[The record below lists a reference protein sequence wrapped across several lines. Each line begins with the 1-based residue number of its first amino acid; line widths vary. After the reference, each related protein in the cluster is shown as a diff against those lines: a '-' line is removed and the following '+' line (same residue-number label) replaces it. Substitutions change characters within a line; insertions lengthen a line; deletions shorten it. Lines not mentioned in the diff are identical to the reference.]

1 MDNSD
6 YIGELRR
13 RLSPVVFSSAL
24 RSESGVEL
32 RVAVLTE
39 DDEINLLIEA
49 EERGVALTIQVV
61 GFSLADQ
68 RDLMKQIRAL
78 KGREPELGIDLVTV
92 HFDGRVWRAPGTAS
106 LARHFRPSP
115 SPNAGGRCLRCRP
128 TAAGRPVLPILTTG
142 PCSSGT
148 LRPKTTSKS

>member
-32 RVAVLTE
+32 RVAALTE

-68 RDLMKQIRAL
+68 RDLMQEIRDL
-78 KGREPELGIDLVTV
+78 KRREPDLGIDDVTV
-92 HFDGRVWRAPGTAS
+92 HFDGRVWFASRGPRPRLVERLRELAAPDRWHLHDLTA
-106 LARHFRPSP
+106 
-115 SPNAGGRCLRCRP
+115 P
-128 TAAGRPVLPILTTG
+128 TTYVED
-142 PCSSGT
+142 
-148 LRPKTTSKS
+148 